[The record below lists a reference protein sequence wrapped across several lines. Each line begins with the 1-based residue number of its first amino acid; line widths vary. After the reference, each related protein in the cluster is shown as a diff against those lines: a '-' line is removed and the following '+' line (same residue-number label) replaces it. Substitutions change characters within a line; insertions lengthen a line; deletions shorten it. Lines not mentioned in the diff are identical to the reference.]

1 VKDFLLGTI
10 LQLTTTGHIPE
21 PPINPPDPAPG
32 VEEQNTIREILA
44 DALEKLA
51 GLNGCLEELKYYDE
65 EGYWAYFDEINQKQS
80 RSRLDYL
87 GFLKSD
93 LLAWQEE
100 MEDV

>member
-1 VKDFLLGTI
+1 MGL
-10 LQLTTTGHIPE
+10 IPE
-21 PPINPPDPAPG
+21 LPINPPERSAGD
-32 VEEQNTIREILA
+32 EKRDTIREILA

-51 GLNGCLEELKYYDE
+51 GLNECLEELKYYDE